1 MSGKQ
6 EAAHREAPGVIQ
18 LEPVRRQ
25 FRTQVIARGFAEE
38 SGVIDAQTWLR
49 THHTAAVAEA
59 IQRRDCGGG
68 RCFADPI
75 SVVMSPKRLRPYPG
89 GATAEGSVE
98 FIAQRFVW
106 LKVLM
111 DRPRIQTD

>member
-68 RCFADPI
+68 ADALPI
-75 SVVMSPKRLRPYPG
+75 QYP
-89 GATAEGSVE
+89 
-98 FIAQRFVW
+98 W
-106 LKVLM
+106 
-111 DRPRIQTD
+111 